1 MRGKNLIGQ
10 RFGRLTVIELIPKEL
25 RPASTANR
33 GNHWLCKC
41 ECGNT
46 VIHYTG
52 HLCSGDIQSCG
63 CLHAE
68 QLTKKGKNEIGNK
81 YGKLTVIS
89 RAETD
94 KKHHLYWNCQCECG
108 TIVQVSGSC
117 LRSGH
122 TKSCG
127 CVNSWGEADIA
138 KYLSDNN
145 IEFIK
150 EYSFKDLKFK
160 KSLRFDFAI
169 FYKDEL
175 LFLLEYQG
183 RQHYNKKDR
192 FYKEETVISDKLKK
206 EYCQL
211 HNIPL
216 YEIKYNENTIEK
228 LKQIFNTCGKYE
240 RAF

>member
-1 MRGKNLIGQ
+1 MLGKNLIGQ

-25 RPASTANR
+25 RPIKTANR
-33 GNHWLCKC
+33 GNHWLCQC
-41 ECGNT
+41 DCGNT

-63 CLHAE
+63 CLQKE
-68 QLTKKGKNEIGNK
+68 QLSQKGKNEIGNK

-89 RAETD
+89 RAKSD
-94 KKHHLYWNCQCECG
+94 KKDHIFWNCQCECG
-108 TIVQVSGSC
+108 SVVQVNGTH

-127 CVNSWGEADIA
+127 CVNSWGEYDIA
-138 KYLSDNN
+138 DYLTKNN
-145 IEFIK
+145 IQFIK
-150 EYSFKDLKFK
+150 EYSFKDLKLK
-160 KSLRFDFAI
+160 NPLRFDFAV

-175 LFLLEYQG
+175 MFLLEYQG

-192 FYKEETVISDKLKK
+192 FYREEITISDELKK
-206 EYCQL
+206 EYCKS

-216 YEIKYNENTIEK
+216 YEIRFSENTISK
-228 LKQIFNTCGKYE
+228 LQEILDKYKG
-240 RAF
+240 AI

>member
-10 RFGRLTVIELIPKEL
+10 RFGRLTVIELVPKEL
-25 RPASTANR
+25 RPVTTASR

-63 CLHAE
+63 CLHKE
-68 QLTKKGKNEIGNK
+68 KLGQKGKDEIGNK

-89 RAETD
+89 RAKSD
-94 KKHHLYWNCQCECG
+94 KKDHIFWNCQCECG
-108 TIVQVSGSC
+108 TIVQVNGTH
-117 LRSGH
+117 LRNGH

-127 CVNSWGEADIA
+127 CINSQGETDIA

-150 EYSFKDLKFK
+150 EYSFKDLKLK
-160 KSLRFDFAI
+160 KLLRFDFAI
-169 FYKDEL
+169 FCKDKL

-183 RQHYNKKDR
+183 RQHYDKKDK
-192 FYKEETVISDKLKK
+192 FYKEEIAISDKLKK
-206 EYCQL
+206 EYCKL

-228 LKQIFNTCGKYE
+228 LKQVLSTCGN
-240 RAF
+240 FDGVF